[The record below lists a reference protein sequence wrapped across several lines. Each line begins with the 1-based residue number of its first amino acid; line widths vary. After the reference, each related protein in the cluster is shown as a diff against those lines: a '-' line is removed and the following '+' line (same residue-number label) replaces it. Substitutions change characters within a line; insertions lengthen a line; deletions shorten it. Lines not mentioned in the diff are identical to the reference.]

1 MSYYIVNLG
10 MSLAMALFLAGY
22 AFRRRNN
29 RLHRAL
35 MLAAI
40 ATTTLTA
47 AALLMAV
54 HVLSGGDFR
63 VAGFFPRAPH
73 WVILAHRIAAS
84 VAFLL
89 MFAMA
94 WTGYRRIRLW
104 HVRLHFVFFPLF
116 VLVYISGLLI
126 FEGTR

>member
-1 MSYYIVNLG
+1 
-10 MSLAMALFLAGY
+10 MALFLAGY
-22 AFRRRNN
+22 GLRRRNN
-29 RLHRAL
+29 RQHRRL

-40 ATTTLTA
+40 ATTSLTA
-47 AALLMAV
+47 VVLLIAV
-54 HVLSGGDFR
+54 HAFAGGDFR
-63 VAGFFPRAPH
+63 VAGFFPRAPQ
-73 WVILAHRIAAS
+73 WVVLAHRIAAG

-94 WTGYRRIRLW
+94 WTGYRRIRVW